1 MTKPAPDNAPA
12 RQEDAAR
19 RAPRGWHLVTVF
31 AALVVGVGGTLA
43 VERTLLSP
51 NTTDDVADICGGTV
65 VSTDVGPVTRNI
77 PSNPSVTSSW
87 VDYARDGSLLEN
99 CTVSAGNTQA
109 LRVTANLERGSTTDW
124 ERFTR
129 SQIPGAAG
137 PKMTFDAGDRAVS
150 YEKDAAIHVP
160 CTLPRNQP
168 KNDDG
173 KAITTFIAVVA
184 HASGSAVE
192 GNDKRR
198 QDLAYLASRVA
209 EHAHSTMRCKEP
221 LNIPDGVPKVKS
233 AG

>member
-1 MTKPAPDNAPA
+1 MTTPAPDNTPA
-12 RQEDAAR
+12 RPEDAAR
-19 RAPRGWHLVTVF
+19 RAPRGRHLVTVF

-51 NTTDDVADICGGTV
+51 NATDDVADICGGTV

-109 LRVTANLERGSTTDW
+109 LRVTANLERGSTADW

-137 PKMTFDAGDRAVS
+137 PENGLRCWRPRCVLREGRRHTCAVYLAPES
-150 YEKDAAIHVP
+150 TQE
-160 CTLPRNQP
+160 R
-168 KNDDG
+168 
-173 KAITTFIAVVA
+173 
-184 HASGSAVE
+184 
-192 GNDKRR
+192 RR
-198 QDLAYLASRVA
+198 QSHYDVRCRG
-209 EHAHSTMRCKEP
+209 STCLRGCRRGKRQTSP
-221 LNIPDGVPKVKS
+221 GPRLPCLPGR
-233 AG
+233 

>member
-1 MTKPAPDNAPA
+1 M
-12 RQEDAAR
+12 
-19 RAPRGWHLVTVF
+19 VTVL

-51 NTTDDVADICGGTV
+51 NATDDVADICGGTV
-65 VSTDVGPVTRNI
+65 VSTDAGPVTRNI

-99 CTVSAGNTQA
+99 CTVSAGRTQV
-109 LRVTANLERGSTTDW
+109 LRVTANLERGSTADW
-124 ERFTR
+124 ERFTK
-129 SQIPGAAG
+129 SQIPSAVG
-137 PKMTFDAGDRAVS
+137 PKMAFDAGDRAVS
-150 YEKDAAIHVP
+150 YNKDAAIHVP

-173 KAITTFIAVVA
+173 KAITTYVAVVA

-192 GNDKRR
+192 ENDKRR

-221 LNIPDGVPKVKS
+221 LNIPDGAPKVGS